1 MEVEFDDD
9 DLDRLEIDPSFT
21 AGQGEAIVRAFRKAL
36 QAIRAAVDER
46 DLYQSKGRRFEKLK
60 GKRQHQHSLRLNN
73 QWRLI
78 VEIRGEAPNKRIG
91 IVGIED
97 YH

>member
-9 DLDRLEIDPSFT
+9 DLDRLETDPQFT
-21 AGQGEAIVRAFRKAL
+21 AKWAREIVRGFRKVV
-36 QAIRAAVDER
+36 QSIRSASDER
-46 DLYQSKGRRFEKLK
+46 DLFASRGLHFERMKGNRS
-60 GKRQHQHSLRLNN
+60 HQHSLRINK

-78 VEIRGEAPNKRIG
+78 VEIRGTAPSKRIG
-91 IVGIED
+91 VVGIED

>member
-1 MEVEFDDD
+1 MDLEFADSE
-9 DLDRLEIDPSFT
+9 LERM
-21 AGQGEAIVRAFRKAL
+21 AGEADATGGFSQAIVRAFRRRVQFIK
-36 QAIRAAVDER
+36 AAVDER
-46 DLYQSKGRRFEKLK
+46 DFYQMRSLRFEKLK
-60 GKRQHQHSLRLNN
+60 GARSHQRSIRLNN

-78 VEIRGEAPNKRIG
+78 LEIIPGNPKNTVR

>member
-1 MEVEFDDD
+1 MDLEFADSE
-9 DLDRLEIDPSFT
+9 LERMAREADATGGFS
-21 AGQGEAIVRAFRKAL
+21 QAIVRAFRLRVQFIK
-36 QAIRAAVDER
+36 AAVDER
-46 DLYQSKGRRFEKLK
+46 DLYQMRSLRFEKLK
-60 GKRQHQHSLRLNN
+60 GARSHQRSIRLNN

-78 VEIRGEAPNKRIG
+78 LEIIPGNPKNTIR